1 MYDCIERKRMPVKG
15 KSGKNTSDM
24 IPVMFSCLIL
34 FAVPCLLAR
43 INMAASET
51 LPRNTAQ
58 GTSVPAEDDQSVQT
72 GLETADQP
80 DVKRQPGVLTGTV
93 ETVKAEMDPALFQR
107 NYEMGIRRIRSYGNV
122 NNGTLFDELSRNSQF
137 LEQYP
142 ELAETLETVRTY
154 QKAIRYC
161 INREY
166 DEAAVLFESVHR
178 EQLPE
183 KLRTQYDIIMKIYRQ
198 KDALAD
204 QYNTPDSV
212 FYHRDVLPEVH
223 INQDYL
229 TNQYDYGIA
238 CFLWG
243 IYGQAASIFDQLYYT
258 AIQPVYINHPLFS
271 EHSTYEYLNL
281 DLLASSMTFH
291 ISGNY
296 SRSYETLKLID
307 PEPLPADLKAIYAL
321 HRDFFSTLI
330 ERDAKNTTQNIKK
343 PIQYYEEPEDLYEY
357 YDDPFDVD
365 YYSSPEEFYED
376 HKNDFRSFKDAE
388 DYFYEYGY
396 W

>member
-1 MYDCIERKRMPVKG
+1 MLITHPCMYDCIERKRMPVKG

-51 LPRNTAQ
+51 LPRNSAQ
-58 GTSVPAEDDQSVQT
+58 GTSVPAE
-72 GLETADQP
+72 
-80 DVKRQPGVLTGTV
+80 
-93 ETVKAEMDPALFQR
+93 
-107 NYEMGIRRIRSYGNV
+107 
-122 NNGTLFDELSRNSQF
+122 
-137 LEQYP
+137 
-142 ELAETLETVRTY
+142 
-154 QKAIRYC
+154 
-161 INREY
+161 
-166 DEAAVLFESVHR
+166 
-178 EQLPE
+178 
-183 KLRTQYDIIMKIYRQ
+183 
-198 KDALAD
+198 DALAD

-238 CFLWG
+238 CFLWD

-258 AIQPVYINHPLFS
+258 ASQPVYINHPLFS

-307 PEPLPADLKAIYAL
+307 PEPLPADHPLWDCRNCLVTPHVAGLFRQLYPFRRIV
-321 HRDFFSTLI
+321 
-330 ERDAKNTTQNIKK
+330 ERSVTNLGHFVKG
-343 PIQYYEEPEDLYEY
+343 EPLESVVDLATGYR
-357 YDDPFDVD
+357 V
-365 YYSSPEEFYED
+365 S
-376 HKNDFRSFKDAE
+376 RS
-388 DYFYEYGY
+388 
-396 W
+396 

>member
-1 MYDCIERKRMPVKG
+1 MLITHPCMYDCIERKRMPVKG

-51 LPRNTAQ
+51 LPRNSAQ
-58 GTSVPAEDDQSVQT
+58 GTSVPAE
-72 GLETADQP
+72 
-80 DVKRQPGVLTGTV
+80 
-93 ETVKAEMDPALFQR
+93 
-107 NYEMGIRRIRSYGNV
+107 
-122 NNGTLFDELSRNSQF
+122 
-137 LEQYP
+137 
-142 ELAETLETVRTY
+142 
-154 QKAIRYC
+154 
-161 INREY
+161 
-166 DEAAVLFESVHR
+166 
-178 EQLPE
+178 
-183 KLRTQYDIIMKIYRQ
+183 
-198 KDALAD
+198 DALAD

-238 CFLWG
+238 CFLWD

-258 AIQPVYINHPLFS
+258 ASQPVYINHPLFS